1 MVVPVQAPRTL
12 YDKIWDDHVV
22 CVCSS
27 LIAFALKL
35 AKRTYSHQQE
45 SGETLLYIDR
55 SVIANIPLTVFG
67 PNSLTR
73 FVCPTQTS
81 CS

>member
-22 CVCSS
+22 YVH
-27 LIAFALKL
+27 LFFGFALAAQWLKQ
-35 AKRTYSHQQE
+35 TFSHQQE

-55 SVIANIPLTVFG
+55 FVAIEYSAWAWRTY
-67 PNSLTR
+67 PN
-73 FVCPTQTS
+73 TQRLLFPV
-81 CS
+81 